1 MCLWWILPPK
11 THRNNINSNVMR
23 TIILGLLCSIMSF
36 QCYAQLLAS
45 AEDAKKAVKVVML
58 CSGYS
63 EKDHYGTKDNKGDFE
78 ISIQKIGNNFTLSIS
93 PTQETFDLPNSD
105 YRKIVT
111 DKLME
116 KEFVVFHRED
126 TVANATFKYHSEV
139 SNTGIVE
146 CSFSI
151 LTATS
156 TRTFSIEKCIFITK
170 DGLAH
175 NYYRDRANSLDS
187 DLMSQYF
194 EAMKIK
200 NGKASG
206 ISSFFDKVKKKGKNM
221 KDKIKNKKKNQDEQ
235 EESKTNSEIYH

>member
-1 MCLWWILPPK
+1 
-11 THRNNINSNVMR
+11 MR
-23 TIILGLLCSIMSF
+23 TIILGLLCSILSF

-45 AEDAKKAVKVVML
+45 AEDAQKAVKVVML
-58 CSGYS
+58 CSGYI
-63 EKDHYGTKDNKGDFE
+63 EKDESGTKDNKGDFE
-78 ISIQKIGNNFTLSIS
+78 ISIQKNGNNFTMLIS
-93 PTQETFDLPNSD
+93 STQESFDLPYND

-116 KEFVVFHRED
+116 RDFVLFHRED

-146 CSFSI
+146 CSLSI

-156 TRTFSIEKCIFITK
+156 TRTFSIDKCIFITK

-175 NYYRDRANSLDS
+175 NYYRDRANSLES
-187 DLMSQYF
+187 DLMNQYF

-200 NGKASG
+200 NEKASG
-206 ISSFFDKVKKKGKNM
+206 ISSFFNKIKKKGKDI
-221 KDKIKNKKKNQDEQ
+221 KDKINSKKKKKDEQ
-235 EESKTNSEIYH
+235 EGV